1 LKISK
6 LKLTFWQLKSRIKM
20 MEINS
25 ELMQCIPHKNV
36 AWEVDPDKNQVVLLK
51 PKSRWH
57 FLDRYFRPKINKPY
71 YRINLD
77 LVGTNVWQH
86 IDGKKTV
93 KEIGVLLKND
103 LGSGVEPVYERL
115 QQFIISLQRNKF
127 ILLQKP

>member
-1 LKISK
+1 MI
-6 LKLTFWQLKSRIKM
+6 
-20 MEINS
+20 EVND
-25 ELMQCIPHKNV
+25 ELMQCIPYKNV
-36 AWEVDPDKNQVVLLK
+36 EWKLDSEKNQVILLK

-57 FLDRYFRPKINKPY
+57 FLDKYLRPKINQSY

-77 LVGTNVWQH
+77 LVGTKVWQH

-93 KEIGVLLKND
+93 KEIGVLLKGD

-127 ILLQKP
+127 ILLKNLKG